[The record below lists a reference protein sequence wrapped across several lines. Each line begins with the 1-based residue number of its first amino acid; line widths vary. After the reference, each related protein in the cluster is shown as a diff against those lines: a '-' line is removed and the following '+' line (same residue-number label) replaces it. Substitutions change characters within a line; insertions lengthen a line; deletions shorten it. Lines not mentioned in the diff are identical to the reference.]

1 VGCDGFFVG
10 FWFHGDWMD
19 GGGGGGGV
27 SAKVI
32 QRSATHQSTIFT
44 TIIIFFHCDSP
55 ICFGGPIYQ

>member
-27 SAKVI
+27 GVESLP
-32 QRSATHQSTIFT
+32 R
-44 TIIIFFHCDSP
+44 
-55 ICFGGPIYQ
+55 